1 MKRSIFG
8 IVLLVCGAAGY
19 LVLRLF
25 LSLHPWD
32 YNGVVG
38 TRGALLGNGL
48 LAPYVIFCAMGI
60 LGLVICIY
68 EAYLKK

>member
-8 IVLLVCGAAGY
+8 MVLLVCGSAGY
-19 LVLRLF
+19 LTLRIF

-32 YNGVVG
+32 YNGITG
-38 TRGALLGNGL
+38 LRGALLGNNL
-48 LAPYVIFCAMGI
+48 RAPYVIFCAMGI

-68 EAYLKK
+68 EAYLRK